1 MLELATGIVLPG
13 TGESWEMLRTGD
25 FSKQKLALSK
35 LTAEMSDMIEW
46 LLITE
51 SKDRPD
57 VHDIM
62 NHPTFLKIDQMLKNE
77 QSSSLLSYVYE
88 MEKIAAEEADRLQ
101 HRNAFS
107 TPEGRV
113 F

>member
-1 MLELATGIVLPG
+1 MLPG

-25 FSKQKLALSK
+25 FSKQKMALSK
-35 LTAEMSDMIEW
+35 LSNEMSEMIQW

-51 SKDRPD
+51 SKERPTIT
-57 VHDIM
+57 DIIS
-62 NHPTFLKIDQMLKNE
+62 HPTFARIGQIVKQE
-77 QSSSLLSYVYE
+77 QSSSLLNYVYE
-88 MEKIAAEEADRLQ
+88 MERLAAEEAERLQ